1 MGSNVKYEGTLK
13 NAVYAMCV
21 GEWAWTN
28 TREMIN
34 TFTLY
39 KAAMQAEAT
48 TSAMPNTE

>member
-21 GEWAWTN
+21 GEWVWTN